1 MGKKILGKII
11 SGMIAGI
18 LLSALISLVTLLN
31 GDGSMGFSTLFTLNV
46 LLVVPIFLVAG
57 IALSFVIEHFA
68 VTFKSMMWSYGIV
81 GAVIAMVLYTLIVRG
96 NWEGL
101 VYYATTGVIAALV
114 FYLVQQGIMP
124 MLDRLGVA
132 SALQDEAREEY
143 ARNNPDKKS
152 RFRK

>member
-1 MGKKILGKII
+1 
-11 SGMIAGI
+11 MIAGI
-18 LLSALISLVTLLN
+18 LLSALVSLVTLLN
-31 GDGSMGFSTLFTLNV
+31 GDGELGFSALFTLNV
-46 LLVVPIFLVAG
+46 LLIVPIFLVAG
-57 IALSFVIEHFA
+57 IALSFIIEHFA

-81 GAVIAMVLYTLIVRG
+81 GAVIAMILYALIVKQG
-96 NWEGL
+96 WQGL
-101 VYYATTGVIAALV
+101 VYYAATGVTAALV

>member
-1 MGKKILGKII
+1 MGKQILGKII

-31 GDGSMGFSTLFTLNV
+31 GDGSMGFSALFTLNV